1 MVKVGA
7 FQKWAGLLGYYCNIW
22 ECLPQEARRPEPALT
37 TISSNSCVATAV
49 RTRAPENPVLV
60 PQPTG
65 KDTIQKT
72 CLYFYCQKYFW
83 VAGSFSSGGPQRYWN
98 PLPLRLIKAEEVITW
113 WKPLGSCGG
122 FRGSSS
128 GIPLTSKANQAKEVK
143 FWPIQHSGS
152 RTDKFLVCSCFGL
165 FTPRSFLAD

>member
-1 MVKVGA
+1 MVKIGA
-7 FQKWAGLLGYYCNIW
+7 FQKWADLLGYYCNIR
-22 ECLPQEARRPEPALT
+22 ECLPQEARKPEPALT
-37 TISSNSCVATAV
+37 TVRSNSCVVTTA
-49 RTRAPENPVLV
+49 RTCDLESPVLV

-72 CLYFYCQKYFW
+72 CLYFYCQKYLW
-83 VAGSFSSGGPQRYWN
+83 VAGGFGSWGPRNWN
-98 PLPLRLIKAEEVITW
+98 TLPLRLIKAEEVIVW

-143 FWPIQHSGS
+143 F
-152 RTDKFLVCSCFGL
+152 
-165 FTPRSFLAD
+165 